1 MKLFAGALQA
11 QGVAK
16 GDRVIIYMPAVPE
29 AVIAMLAC
37 ARIGAIHSVV
47 FGGFAPRELAI
58 RLDDCTPKLIVS
70 ASCGIEPTRT
80 IPYKPLLD
88 EAIEIAS
95 HKPQGVI
102 VLQRPQVKATLL
114 PGRDHDWDELMARA
128 RPADCVP
135 VAATPAP
142 RLVVPLTETSVTP
155 VISPPTTAFPLI
167 ASARPPPA
175 SVDDVVI
182 VVPARVVFAA
192 SETASP

>member
-1 MKLFAGALQA
+1 MNV
-11 QGVAK
+11 GV
-16 GDRVIIYMPAVPE
+16 VP
-29 AVIAMLAC
+29 V
-37 ARIGAIHSVV
+37 SVAFV
-47 FGGFAPRELAI
+47 ANVTSP
-58 RLDDCTPKLIVS
+58 VN
-70 ASCGIEPTRT
+70 
-80 IPYKPLLD
+80 
-88 EAIEIAS
+88 
-95 HKPQGVI
+95 
-102 VLQRPQVKATLL
+102 
-114 PGRDHDWDELMARA
+114 
-128 RPADCVP
+128 DCVP